1 VRLLELFDVVGAD
14 DPRVNKARQALA
26 RVLF

>member
-1 VRLLELFDVVGAD
+1 LLELFDVVGAAD
-14 DPRVNKARQALA
+14 DRVAKARQALA

>member
-1 VRLLELFDVVGAD
+1 VRLLELFDVVGPD
-14 DPRVNKARQALA
+14 DRVAKARQSLA